1 MQINQFGTIT
11 NNPNEKSQSTPFA
24 KETPSKNN
32 NSGNMDNSKSIYDI
46 DILNKFNFKF
56 NK

>member
-1 MQINQFGTIT
+1 MQINQYGNIT
-11 NNPNEKSQSTPFA
+11 NKPSENPQSTPFA
-24 KETPSKNN
+24 KATPSKTN
-32 NSGNMDNSKSIYDI
+32 NSDNSKSIYDT